1 LSVFS
6 FLSGIFGSKREQPL
20 TGRLVLGREI
30 AGANN
35 VISIDDSTLRN
46 HLFVSGRAG
55 SGVTVLTEQMLTQ
68 QTEQG
73 RGWIYIDHHA
83 DDAMLARMT
92 AQARKHGREDEFLVL
107 DLHTPQ
113 SSNSYAILQSGTP
126 EERAVRVLQLLP
138 SAENNPGADFY
149 RQTAYAMLAPL
160 FAAIDATGKVIGLR
174 DLALLVGQLDEE
186 AVLREFLD
194 NVPVAHES
202 RAELLAAIETAK
214 RDNRLVKQVLGGIA
228 GRLYLLSTLKLPN
241 LLDAAAPQILMSD
254 VLAHNK
260 MLYVRLPL
268 MQKDSVTTTIARL
281 VMHDIVTSVFAR
293 MHTPARLLKPFLVV
307 MTGFSAYGL
316 SGSSHAALTSA
327 AYSHARAMRVAL
339 VPVVDGGWTQ
349 ISQLSED
356 GADILSGNTF
366 SKIYFSQ
373 PQDEQTSRMHAELQ
387 PATLDKLS
395 LGEFVMWQGSAVHRG
410 LLDNSPAEVQTSIAR
425 RRSVPA
431 GTARPRLKLTSLVDP
446 ATP

>member
-6 FLSGIFGSKREQPL
+6 IFGRIFGSKREQPL

-35 VISIDDSTLRN
+35 VISIDDATLGK
-46 HLFVSGRAG
+46 HLFVSGRTG
-55 SGVTVLTEQMLTQ
+55 SGVTVLTEQMLMQ

-73 RGWIYIDHHA
+73 RGWIYLDHAA
-83 DDAMLARMT
+83 DEAMLARMT
-92 AQARKHGREDEFLVL
+92 AQAQKHGREDEFLVL
-107 DLHTPQ
+107 DMHTPE
-113 SSNSYAILQSGTP
+113 SSNSYAILGSGSP

-174 DLALLVGQLDEE
+174 DLALLVGQLDEA

-214 RDNRLVKQVLGGIA
+214 RDNRLVKEVLGGIS
-228 GRLYLLSTLKLPN
+228 GRLYLLSTLKMPN
-241 LLDAAAPQILMSD
+241 LLDAAAPQIVLSD

-268 MQKDSVTTTIARL
+268 MHKDSVTTTIARL

-293 MHTPARLLKPFLVV
+293 TRTPARLLKPFLVV

-327 AYSHARAMRVAL
+327 AFSHARAMRVAL

-349 ISQLSED
+349 LAQLSED
-356 GADILSGNTF
+356 GADALCGNTF

-373 PQDEQTSRMHAELQ
+373 PQDERTARMHTELQ
-387 PATLDKLS
+387 PAALDKLS
-395 LGEFVMWQGSAVHRG
+395 LGEFMMWKGSAVHRG
-410 LLDNSPAEVQTSIAR
+410 LLNNIPAEIPTSTAR
-425 RRSVPA
+425 RRSVPV
-431 GTARPRLKLTSLVDP
+431 GSARSCLKLTSLVDP